1 VRSRGIEAHVAD
13 PARLDAAEGQRIARA
28 LFGDERYERTR
39 VSAPPSHRRDLLNF
53 ADEVVFGRVYSR
65 PGLTPQQRSLCTVA
79 ALTVL
84 GHAAQLR
91 AHIGGALHV
100 GVTPDQIVEV
110 ITQMAMY
117 SGFPPALNAME
128 VADECLRDHER
139 AVPE

>member
-1 VRSRGIEAHVAD
+1 VLVAD
-13 PARLDAAEGQRIARA
+13 PARLDAAEGERIARA

-53 ADEVVFGRVYSR
+53 ADEVAFGHVYSR

-84 GHAAQLR
+84 GHTAQLR
-91 AHIGGALHV
+91 VHIGGALHV

-117 SGFPPALNAME
+117 NGFPAALNAME
-128 VADECLRDHER
+128 VADECVRDHEHG
-139 AVPE
+139 VPE

>member
-1 VRSRGIEAHVAD
+1 VAD

-91 AHIGGALHV
+91 AHVGGALHV